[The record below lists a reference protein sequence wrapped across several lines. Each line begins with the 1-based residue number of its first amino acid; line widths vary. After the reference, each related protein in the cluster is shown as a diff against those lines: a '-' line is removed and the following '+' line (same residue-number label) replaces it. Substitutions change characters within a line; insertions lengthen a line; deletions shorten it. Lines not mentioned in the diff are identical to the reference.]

1 MAVLENYNYPL
12 LLSVFLRNSL
22 VITCNAQ
29 VGCHMNGHFKFI
41 LRQTLPVHIIQT
53 KIKTNITVLPSL
65 NIVSDDG
72 ALIANQNK
80 PTLNV

>member
-1 MAVLENYNYPL
+1 
-12 LLSVFLRNSL
+12 
-22 VITCNAQ
+22 
-29 VGCHMNGHFKFI
+29 MNGHFKFI
-41 LRQTLPVHIIQT
+41 LPQTLPVHIIQT

-72 ALIANQNK
+72 ALIVNQNK

>member
-1 MAVLENYNYPL
+1 
-12 LLSVFLRNSL
+12 
-22 VITCNAQ
+22 
-29 VGCHMNGHFKFI
+29 MNGHFKFI
-41 LRQTLPVHIIQT
+41 LPQTLPVQIIQT